1 MLKNVLI
8 GAAALT
14 LGCGMS
20 FGAIIAVGGSV
31 QQIAQPGDA
40 RLNVLTSTTIVYAWN
55 EAQNFTLDRNVKIDA
70 QAPGLYDQAGDLIN
84 GVLNQGTVVNSH
96 YVHFDTP
103 GSTGGSARG
112 RVQFDGQILGVIVRN
127 AAGTRH
133 LDQSDFL
140 GAPTL
145 FSQNVNAR
153 GLEFNTDAF
162 RIVIAGDAIEFEFDI
177 SSPGDY
183 MRIITVPT
191 PGSLGLAGVGL
202 LAIARRRR

>member
-1 MLKNVLI
+1 MLKNVLV

-14 LGCGMS
+14 LGGGLS
-20 FGAIIAVGGSV
+20 LGAIIAVGGSV

-40 RLNVLTSTTIVYAWN
+40 QLNALTSTDTVYAWN
-55 EAQNFTLDRNVKIDA
+55 EVQNYVLDRDVKIDA

-84 GVLNQGTVVNSH
+84 GVLTKGTVVSSH

-103 GSTGGSARG
+103 RSTGGTARG
-112 RVQFDGQILGVIVRN
+112 RIQFDGSILGVIVRN
-127 AAGTRH
+127 GAGTRH
-133 LDQSDFL
+133 LDESDFL

-162 RIVIAGDAIEFEFDI
+162 RIVVSGDAIEFEFEI

-183 MRIITVPT
+183 IRVITVPG
-191 PGSLGLAGVGL
+191 PGALSLAGLGV
-202 LAIARRRR
+202 LAMARRRR